1 MPRYALVIG
10 IQKYSGSGF
19 QDLEKSTQDAEAVA
33 QVLEKYGNWEVTRLP
48 QRWNAEKQNWN
59 GGQGCYEVAPDVAL
73 TGAELGAEISQF
85 FEHAGR
91 NEALI
96 YFSGHGYEF
105 TDSLAEITG
114 YLVASDCTATTVSE
128 RGLSLESLNK
138 LVIRAACSS
147 VVVLLDCCHAGRL
160 LERSLI
166 TRSLTAFQ
174 QGDRNYFLAAA
185 CRGHEKAYEG
195 PEFSLFTKVLLDGLA
210 SPGRDGRVLASH
222 VNTAID
228 EGLSGS
234 GQEPVVLS
242 SGGAITLATYG
253 ARAEALTQEEDALQT
268 ILKQL
273 GDEKKYDVLDAA
285 FFEAVAARV
294 ASNQARAQMLRLPG
308 ANWSMLFQGNYVE
321 RDQQGVA
328 LQQTQRLAQQPGI
341 SLMLIRGEPGAG
353 KTALLRW
360 LAHELVGQGKRVLH
374 KQGTDQAGW
383 LEELL
388 TVSDATGGEHFYVIT
403 DDVFRDETILE
414 ELEQTE
420 LFFPLTIIA
429 TTRPNEDRHTELD
442 GTDYETICLDLNKPS
457 QAEKERILVLPEVQ
471 SHLVGKSNAER
482 EALLDSPIML
492 VLMLQLSEGKP
503 YDAIL
508 RDIVKSLPSSDDRPI
523 YQAYGIL
530 CSFFQYNVILPFEI
544 LRLCLPTGNWSEQL
558 ILTEL
563 EGLVETTTYSGYEG
577 LFPIHELIAKTVMEL
592 NYKPGEAN
600 PPYAKRFI
608 KPPLLE
614 KSLYKIVPDLDV
626 SEETQKRWLY
636 TSMRVLAINGSVA
649 LVGSILK
656 DFTQEIEAA
665 QQQGNTISSWVNW
678 HKVYTLLNRRDDQ
691 NRCLDALLG
700 TQPQT
705 SWDWEHWLSQ
715 ISRSGTDQQRRD
727 AIDTTQDWLQHHTE
741 DAIVRRQFLAFLS
754 QWGTDKQRQDAINNT
769 QNWLQHHT
777 EDNFVRRQFLAFL
790 SQWGTDKQRQDA
802 IENTYAWLQ
811 NHTEDNFV
819 RRQFLAFLGHKGTA
833 EQRRDAIDIT
843 HDWLENHLEDYQ
855 VRTKF
860 LAFLSQFGSRN
871 NRQAAIGT
879 TQTWL
884 QQHPEDAN
892 VRPQFLAFLSQWGTV
907 KQKQEAI
914 EITQIWLQQ
923 HSEDVNVRS
932 QFLAFLSRWGTDK
945 QRQEA
950 IETTQAWLQQHPE
963 DANVRPQFLSFLSQW
978 GTDKQRREAIETT
991 QVWLQHHPE
1000 DANTYEQLLVFLSQW
1015 GTEEQRRTAISTTQ
1029 TWLQQHLEDSHVRTQ
1044 FLAFIRK
1051 QGDNVENIEDLVI
1064 EQWQWFREKRQA
1076 SQSPWTAF
1084 LPVLYQYVSPE
1095 LYQPAIDL
1103 ALQQH
1108 PENQSIQQ
1116 LIFGYFRDY
1125 LDQNTFYTL
1134 AINVMQAC
1142 LPPNKWSNYIHAA
1155 NFFRDQG
1162 EFGKA
1167 VRIYRKTM
1175 GDAKAAPQF
1184 PQLSKTVDF
1193 IDLSYAQ
1200 LLLLIDPPRPDA
1212 AIKKI
1217 KWVLKKN
1224 PEHGY
1229 AHLLIAQAFQTKGE
1243 SCYGWAI
1250 AHFEQAI
1257 KFDNW
1262 LNGFMHC
1269 QLGQFYRYTLNDIP
1283 SARNCYENSIGQQ
1296 VNLPACVELAELE
1309 VENGDLER
1317 AKLLLEQG
1325 LALPLLKR
1333 TEQEMR
1339 DKLSGRIA
1347 LLRQQT
1353 GL

>member
-388 TVSDATGGEHFYVIT
+388 TVSEATGGEHFYVIT

-442 GTDYETICLDLNKPS
+442 GTGYETICLDLNKPS
-457 QAEKERILVLPEVQ
+457 QAEKERILALPEVQ

-482 EALLDSPIML
+482 EVLLDSPIML

-503 YDAIL
+503 FDAIL

-530 CSFFQYNVILPFEI
+530 CSFFQYNVIVPFEV
-544 LRLCLPTGNWSEQL
+544 LRLCLPAGNWSEQL

-563 EGLVETTTYSGYEG
+563 EGLVETTTYAGYEG
-577 LFPIHELIAKTVMEL
+577 LFPIHELIAKTVMDL
-592 NYKPGEAN
+592 DYRPGSAN
-600 PPYAKRFI
+600 QPYAWSQ
-608 KPPLLE
+608 PPLLE
-614 KSLYKIVPDLDV
+614 QNLHKIVPGLDA
-626 SEETQKRWLY
+626 SEEMQERWLRHSIRLL
-636 TSMRVLAINGSVA
+636 TLNGSVD

-656 DFTQEIEAA
+656 YYTQEIEAV

-705 SWDWEHWLSQ
+705 SWECSHWLSR
-715 ISRSGTDQQRRD
+715 ISKSGTEQQRQDAIETTQTWLQQHPDDSSVRTHFLAFLSQWGTDKQRRD
-727 AIDTTQDWLQHHTE
+727 AIDTTQPWLQQHPDDSSVRTKFLGFLGQWGTDKQRQ
-741 DAIVRRQFLAFLS
+741 DAIDNTQIWLQQHPEDTNVRTQFLAFLSQWGTDKQRRDAIDTTQTWLQQHPDDSSVRTHFLAFLS
-754 QWGTDKQRQDAINNT
+754 QWGTDKQRQDAIDNT
-769 QNWLQHHT
+769 QNWLQHHI
-777 EDNFVRRQFLAFL
+777 EDNFVRRQFLTFL
-790 SQWGTDKQRQDA
+790 ERWGT
-802 IENTYAWLQ
+802 
-811 NHTEDNFV
+811 
-819 RRQFLAFLGHKGTA
+819 
-833 EQRRDAIDIT
+833 EQQMRDAID
-843 HDWLENHLEDYQ
+843 
-855 VRTKF
+855 
-860 LAFLSQFGSRN
+860 
-871 NRQAAIGT
+871 T

-884 QQHPEDAN
+884 QQHPED
-892 VRPQFLAFLSQWGTV
+892 S
-907 KQKQEAI
+907 
-914 EITQIWLQQ
+914 
-923 HSEDVNVRS
+923 S
-932 QFLAFLSRWGTDK
+932 
-945 QRQEA
+945 
-950 IETTQAWLQQHPE
+950 
-963 DANVRPQFLSFLSQW
+963 
-978 GTDKQRREAIETT
+978 
-991 QVWLQHHPE
+991 
-1000 DANTYEQLLVFLSQW
+1000 
-1015 GTEEQRRTAISTTQ
+1015 
-1029 TWLQQHLEDSHVRTQ
+1029 VRTQ
-1044 FLAFIRK
+1044 FLAFIGK
-1051 QGDNVENIEDLVI
+1051 QGDDIKNIEDLII
-1064 EQWQWFREKRQA
+1064 EQWHWLRDQRLA
-1076 SQSPWTAF
+1076 PQSSWEAF
-1084 LPVLYQYVSPE
+1084 LPVLYHHASPD
-1095 LYQPAIDL
+1095 LYQPATDL
-1103 ALQQH
+1103 VLQQH
-1108 PENQSIQQ
+1108 LGNKSIQN

-1125 LDQNTFYTL
+1125 LDQVTCYAL
-1134 AINVMQAC
+1134 ATNVTKSN
-1142 LPPNKWSNYIHAA
+1142 LPPDKWQNYIHAA

-1162 EFGKA
+1162 EFEKA
-1167 VRIYRKTM
+1167 EKIYRKTF
-1175 GDAKAAPQF
+1175 GAARAQVSQI
-1184 PQLSKTVDF
+1184 PQLSKTIDF
-1193 IDLSYAQ
+1193 INLSYAE
-1200 LLLLIDPPRPDA
+1200 LLLLTESPSPDA

-1217 KWVLKKN
+1217 NWVLKKN
-1224 PEHGY
+1224 SKHGY
-1229 AHLLIAQAFQTKGE
+1229 AHLLMTQAFQIKGE

-1257 KFDNW
+1257 KFDNR
-1262 LNGFMHC
+1262 LNGFMYC
-1269 QLGQFYRYTLNDIP
+1269 QLGQFYRYTLSDIP
-1283 SARNCYENSIGQQ
+1283 AARNCYENSIGQQ

-1309 VENGDLER
+1309 IENGNLER
-1317 AKLLLEQG
+1317 AKSLLEQG